1 MIQKVNKD
9 RFQIPS
15 LQTGFSR
22 VRVDT
27 PEIILL
33 PLQALLHPRARG
45 TRHALLCAYEGS
57 VSQQQSVVDDKGGVG
72 LSFSS
77 AGSELCWVKDSP
89 HSTLYSTQPHVWEY
103 IVDFLDKCGK

>member
-22 VRVDT
+22 VRVDSS
-27 PEIILL
+27 EIILL
-33 PLQALLHPRARG
+33 PLQALLYPRAGG
-45 TRHALLCAYEGS
+45 TSRVLKGAYEVS
-57 VSQQQSVVDDKGGVG
+57 LSQQESVVDDKRGIG

-77 AGSELCWVKDSP
+77 AGSELCWLKDSP
-89 HSTLYSTQPHVWEY
+89 HSTLYSTQPHAWED
-103 IVDFLDKCGK
+103 IVDFLGKCGK

>member
-22 VRVDT
+22 VRVDS

-33 PLQALLHPRARG
+33 PLQALLYPRAGG
-45 TRHALLCAYEGS
+45 TSHALICAYEVS
-57 VSQQQSVVDDKGGVG
+57 LSQQQSVVDDKRGVFIF
-72 LSFSS
+72 LSR
-77 AGSELCWVKDSP
+77 V
-89 HSTLYSTQPHVWEY
+89 
-103 IVDFLDKCGK
+103 